1 MDLGPIAGI
10 RSIALLNA
18 QKAKAE
24 QEPHFEIDASAR
36 SGDDSSHQDTPPR
49 QKFAQKQAQD
59 QAHAQAQ
66 DQAEEEFRPT
76 PAPDQQAAADAPS
89 AEPVVDSEGQLN
101 WFV

>member
-24 QEPHFEIDASAR
+24 QEPHFEIDAAAR
-36 SGDDSSHQDTPPR
+36 SGDDPSHQETPQR
-49 QKFAQKQAQD
+49 QKFAQKQAKPE
-59 QAHAQAQ
+59 

-76 PAPDQQAAADAPS
+76 PAPDQQTTADTPS